1 MTQLPQAL
9 EAFAAEPPIQS
20 LLFVVGS
27 MAARASEIC
36 DVIGGLAEN
45 ACKPVCVS
53 WHVTP
58 ALGAGP
64 PGRARHLRV
73 SIPRAASARLQDGS
87 STPRW
92 CTGPDRLRAWTL
104 RHSIERLAPIGDAPA
119 IVPEPTCHR
128 ILAAAGLA
136 VAAGELVGDEAG
148 ALRAAEALGLPVVLK
163 GITPRITHRAN
174 AGLVAVDLRSED
186 EVRVAHRRL
195 HARAAQLGTST
206 VSSCRSSSHAARSS
220 SSPRFGTPRSA

>member
-1 MTQLPQAL
+1 MDVAPFDWS
-9 EAFAAEPPIQS
+9 AF
-20 LLFVVGS
+20 
-27 MAARASEIC
+27 
-36 DVIGGLAEN
+36 
-45 ACKPVCVS
+45 
-53 WHVTP
+53 
-58 ALGAGP
+58 
-64 PGRARHLRV
+64 
-73 SIPRAASARLQDGS
+73 
-87 STPRW
+87 
-92 CTGPDRLRAWTL
+92 
-104 RHSIERLAPIGDAPA
+104 APIGDAPA

-186 EVRVAHRRL
+186 EVRAAHRRL
-195 HARAAQLGTST
+195 HARAAQLG
-206 VSSCRSSSHAARSS
+206 AALDGVLVQKLEPRGTSS